1 MGRELS
7 RAELTE
13 LLAAYALDALD
24 GDERDQVEELVAR
37 DADARAEVDSL
48 REAAAFLAHEGETA
62 PEGLWAR
69 IEESLGAASPPGELR
84 APVALDARRARPAR
98 RRWLAV
104 AACLAT
110 VAVAAI
116 AVLGVEVS
124 NQQGRIDQ
132 LDRRMT
138 DDGMRRAAERAMEA
152 PGSHTVRL
160 VSTDGK
166 HAASIVMSADGSA
179 FFMGSDL
186 PSLATGRTYQLWAIS
201 GDAAAPVP
209 VSVAVLGAHATLTE
223 FRVAGGVHEFAVTA
237 EQSPGVAAP
246 EHAPVLTGAMT

>member
-24 GDERDQVEELVAR
+24 GDERDQVEQFVAR
-37 DADARAEVDSL
+37 DADARAEIDSL
-48 REAAAFLAHEGETA
+48 REAAAFLAHAGETA
-62 PEGLWAR
+62 PDGLWAR
-69 IEESLGAASPPGELR
+69 IEESLGAAPPSDELG
-84 APVALDARRARPAR
+84 APVALDARRARPAQ
-98 RRWLAV
+98 RRWLAL
-104 AACLAT
+104 AACFAA

-116 AVLGVEVS
+116 AVLGLEVS

-132 LDRRMT
+132 LDRRMA
-138 DDGMRRAAERAMEA
+138 DDGMRRAAESAMEA
-152 PGSHTVRL
+152 PGTQTVRL

-166 HAASIVMSADGSA
+166 HVASIVMRADGSA

-186 PSLATGRTYQLWAIS
+186 PSLASGRTYQLWAIS
-201 GDAAAPVP
+201 GDAATPAP

-223 FRVAGGVHEFAVTA
+223 FHIAGGVHMFAVTA

-246 EHAPVLTGAMT
+246 EHAPVLTGTMT